1 MRALNLDRDQSAP
14 LYRQIH
20 DSIRMAIES
29 GQLRPGDRLPSA
41 RSLAAQL
48 HAARGTIDTAYA
60 LLSGEG
66 YIISRGP
73 RGTIVS
79 PELAPSTPA
88 PRRRPA
94 RPARAAAL
102 PAVRPLEMG
111 LPALD
116 AFPRKLWS
124 RLVARQ
130 ARMTSPASLAY
141 PDPAGF
147 GPLREAIAGY
157 LATSRGIACTASQVI
172 VCAGYQGG
180 VGLIARV
187 LLRPGDQAWF
197 EDPGYL
203 RARRALEHAGARLVP
218 VPVDAAGLDVAAGR
232 RRAPRARFAVVTP
245 SHHSPL
251 GVSLSLP
258 RRQAL
263 LAWAETAGA
272 FVIEDDYDSEFRY
285 SGRPLPA
292 LKSLD
297 RGERV
302 LYVGSFSKTLFPSLR
317 LGYLVVPDGLVEAF
331 ATACRLFGTGLPAL
345 EQAVVANF
353 IAQGHFA
360 RHLRRMRGLYGARR
374 DALAEALARTFGAAL
389 RIDHHAGG
397 MHLVARLPA
406 GADDVALAQAAA
418 AHGLAPG
425 ALRDCAIEVACDP
438 ALLLSFTNVA
448 ERDAPR
454 IARRLREALPG
465 IAGAATPRSDSASRR
480 K

>member
-1 MRALNLDRDQSAP
+1 MRALNLDRDQSIP

-66 YIISRGP
+66 YIVSRGP

-79 PELAPSTPA
+79 PELAPSAPA

-94 RPARAAAL
+94 RPVRAAAT
-102 PAVRPLEMG
+102 PAVRPFEMG

-130 ARMTSPASLAY
+130 ARMTSSAALAY

-180 VGLIARV
+180 LGLIARV
-187 LLRPGDQAWF
+187 LLRPGDQVWF

-203 RARRALEHAGARLVP
+203 RARRALEHAGARLAP

-245 SHHSPL
+245 SHQSPL

-263 LAWAETAGA
+263 LAWAEMAGA
-272 FVIEDDYDSEFRY
+272 YVIEDDYDSEFRY

-331 ATACRLFGTGLPAL
+331 TTACRLFGTGLPAL
-345 EQAVVANF
+345 EQAVVASF

-374 DALAEALARTFGAAL
+374 DALVEALTRTFGAAL
-389 RIDHHAGG
+389 RIDHQAGG

-425 ALRDCAIEVACDP
+425 ALSDCTIEAACDP

-454 IARRLREALPG
+454 IARRLREALHG
-465 IAGAATPRSDSASRR
+465 IASAAPPRSDSAPRR